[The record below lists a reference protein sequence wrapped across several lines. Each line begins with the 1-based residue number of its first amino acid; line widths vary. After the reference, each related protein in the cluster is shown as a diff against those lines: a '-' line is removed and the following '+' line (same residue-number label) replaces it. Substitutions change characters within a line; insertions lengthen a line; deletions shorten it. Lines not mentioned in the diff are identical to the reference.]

1 MHFGNLNVEEITDVE
16 AFKKIFFPGGFE
28 SDNAGLTVSQSSC
41 MHKTQRDYASV
52 IIIHMLLKGY
62 LGVFDLQSEFGY
74 LKLDGTV

>member
-41 MHKTQRDYASV
+41 MHKTQREYA
-52 IIIHMLLKGY
+52 
-62 LGVFDLQSEFGY
+62 
-74 LKLDGTV
+74 